1 MWCWLGPLAT
11 LGLLVQS
18 AALAGYL
25 WRVRDLESLVREFVE
40 LEEGDLDVPTYLRQM
55 DEAVGRA
62 KSLLGMGVGDE
73 SP

>member
-25 WRVRDLESLVREFVE
+25 WRVRDLESLVREFIE
-40 LEEGDLDVPTYLRQM
+40 LDEGDLDVPTYVRRM

-62 KSLLGMGVGDE
+62 KSLVGRRMGR
-73 SP
+73 